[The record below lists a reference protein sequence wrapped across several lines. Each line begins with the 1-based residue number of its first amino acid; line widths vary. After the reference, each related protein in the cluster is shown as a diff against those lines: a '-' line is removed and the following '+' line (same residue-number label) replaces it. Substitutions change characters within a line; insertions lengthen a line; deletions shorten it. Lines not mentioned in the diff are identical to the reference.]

1 MINVSQQRALLHR
14 IMDECTRLEQERTTS
29 AEQVFG
35 VGHANADPYTDGYL
49 DAIRCRRS
57 GPEIVYSVVRSASRM
72 LIVLL
77 ASAAICRS
85 MVVSSGVAVDAA

>member
-35 VGHANADPYTDGYL
+35 VGHANAAYTDGYL
-49 DAIRCRRS
+49 DA
-57 GPEIVYSVVRSASRM
+57 
-72 LIVLL
+72 L
-77 ASAAICRS
+77 AQI
-85 MVVSSGVAVDAA
+85 DAYCMRLDDAMWTP